1 MKDHFVST
9 YFSDMPDHV
18 GGIAHRRDE
27 FGIAGKNIF
36 ALDRRLAVFSR
47 MRLAYLAE
55 LSYLICRG
63 AVGGDGDSHD
73 YGATGINSEFDDMSP
88 DDYLK
93 GDIGGGY
100 NGEDDLGEGYQS
112 ADYQDDYH
120 GDDYLNGSYSGGDT
134 GGYHGSEERNDI
146 YRRGDHQRRG
156 RIGRFSARMIA
167 SDGFRE
173 RYMRAVSAICH
184 DGVNIKDSA
193 GYAASKERDTLSIYD
208 RMYICKCIGGM
219 DELFCGEKSGRSSG
233 KADLSETVNDF
244 FPYSS
249 DLQENAESL
258 VSYMKN
264 AYSDAAFGKFGN
276 ALEGK
281 SLQHALYRGR
291 SEGRFE
297 SGYQGRT
304 RAGGNPEERGS
315 LKALYG
321 ASFREVCENVYYGR
335 SEFCL
340 LPVFSLSEG
349 VLTGFCS
356 LISKYELKAVL
367 SCNIPTQDSGYTRF
381 ALLKKN
387 IEYTDIRGK
396 TVSFD
401 FSVPSV
407 GGNKLSVL
415 LLAADFFGM
424 TVLSVSS
431 TPTEY
436 SSSAFSYDIRCM
448 AGADSD
454 VRGLL
459 CFLALE
465 FPQYSQTGIYP
476 NV

>member
-1 MKDHFVST
+1 
-9 YFSDMPDHV
+9 MPDHI
-18 GGIAHRRDE
+18 GGALRERDE
-27 FGIAGKNIF
+27 FGITGKNIS

-63 AVGGDGDSHD
+63 AVGDDGDSYD
-73 YGATGINSEFDDMSP
+73 SGITGINSEIDDMSP
-88 DDYLK
+88 VDYRNGDTDGGYRK
-93 GDIGGGY
+93 GDSGS
-100 NGEDDLGEGYQS
+100 NQAGED
-112 ADYQDDYH
+112 
-120 GDDYLNGSYSGGDT
+120 
-134 GGYHGSEERNDI
+134 RNDV
-146 YRRGDHQRRG
+146 YRYGDHSRRG
-156 RIGRFSARMIA
+156 RIGRFSAGMIA

-184 DGVNIKDSA
+184 DGVNTKDSA
-193 GYAASKERDTLSIYD
+193 GYAASKEWDTLSLYD

-219 DELFCGEKSGRSSG
+219 DELFFGEKSGRSAG
-233 KADLSETVNDF
+233 KTDLSETVDDF

-249 DLQENAESL
+249 DLQEDAESL

-264 AYSDAAFGKFGN
+264 AYSDSAFGKFGN

-291 SEGRFE
+291 GEGRFE
-297 SGYQGRT
+297 SGYQDGT
-304 RAGGNPEERGS
+304 RAEGKPEERGR

-321 ASFREVCENVYYGR
+321 SSFREVCENVYYGR

-356 LISKYELKAVL
+356 LISKYELKTVL
-367 SCNIPTQDSGYTRF
+367 SCNISTQDSGYTRF

-407 GGNKLSVL
+407 GGDKLSVL

-454 VRGLL
+454 VCGLL

-476 NV
+476 NI

>member
-9 YFSDMPDHV
+9 YFGDMPDHI
-18 GGIAHRRDE
+18 GGALRERDE
-27 FGIAGKNIF
+27 FGITGKNIS

-63 AVGGDGDSHD
+63 AVGDDGDSYD
-73 YGATGINSEFDDMSP
+73 SGITGINSEIDDISP
-88 DDYLK
+88 VDYRDGDTDDGYRK
-93 GDIGGGY
+93 GDSGS
-100 NGEDDLGEGYQS
+100 NQAGED
-112 ADYQDDYH
+112 
-120 GDDYLNGSYSGGDT
+120 
-134 GGYHGSEERNDI
+134 RNDV
-146 YRRGDHQRRG
+146 YRYGDHSRHG
-156 RIGRFSARMIA
+156 RIGRFSAGMIA

-184 DGVNIKDSA
+184 DGVNTKDSA
-193 GYAASKERDTLSIYD
+193 GYAASKEWDTLSLYD

-219 DELFCGEKSGRSSG
+219 DELFSGEKSGRSAG
-233 KADLSETVNDF
+233 KTDLSETVDDF

-249 DLQENAESL
+249 DLQEDAESL

-264 AYSDAAFGKFGN
+264 AYSDSAFGKFGN

-291 SEGRFE
+291 GEGRFE
-297 SGYQGRT
+297 SGYQDGT
-304 RAGGNPEERGS
+304 RAEGKPEERGR

-321 ASFREVCENVYYGR
+321 SSFREVCENVYYGR

-356 LISKYELKAVL
+356 LISKYELKTVL
-367 SCNIPTQDSGYTRF
+367 SCNISTQDSGYTRF

-407 GGNKLSVL
+407 GGDKLSVL

-476 NV
+476 NI